1 MLLKELLTE
10 QKIDVAKLFGEAA
23 DIAKD
28 NEHAKRF
35 FDRFFSGKTAYSNQ
49 LPMFQAAI
57 DNNTIWNVDYNEL
70 KDGVFRVLENSYEQ
84 VFENFKID
92 GDSWTW
98 HQSKATIL
106 MKDQGIDSWDLDRHI
121 SGTNYK
127 KQIRLMDRLTKIKTF
142 PEEMIAHFKK
152 LESFLKVYG
161 QLREAYVMLKPVIV
175 KGRKPNTNVDPNKF
189 TNKPGSKESQDVVRN
204 HLTTQITPLLDLFE
218 QDQRASIEKLFQ
230 HFVSKK
236 KISMKEVSG
245 YDTFIIQHMIDFAEA
260 GNYQNR
266 EFVVKG
272 PAAKASEWADKQ
284 CAQSRKIIEE
294 TFLLKNIKKI
304 SSIVDA
310 KGNLDKIEDKGT
322 YVGKGVIE
330 ATTKFLFTDGAHFTV
345 VNKVVTKFSPRNHK
359 PFYQFPTTFHD
370 VVKADGTKVSYPSE
384 EKVVKLFT
392 A

>member
-10 QKIDVAKLFGEAA
+10 QKIDVARLFDEAA

-28 NEHAKRF
+28 NEHSKKF
-35 FDRFFSGKTAYSNQ
+35 FDRFFSAKSSYSNQ
-49 LPMFQAAI
+49 LSMFQAAI

-70 KDGVFRVLENSYEQ
+70 KDGMFRALESSYEQ

-98 HQSKATIL
+98 HQSKATTL
-106 MKDQGIDSWDLDRHI
+106 MKNQGIDSWDLDRHI

-127 KQIRLMDRLTKIKTF
+127 KQIRLMDRLSGFKTF
-142 PEEMIAHFKK
+142 PAEMISHFKK
-152 LESFLKVYG
+152 LESFLKIYG

-189 TNKPGSKESQDVVRN
+189 TNKSGSKESQDVVRT
-204 HLTTQITPLLDLFE
+204 HLTTQITPLLDLFQ
-218 QDQRASIEKLFQ
+218 QDQRESIEKTFKQ
-230 HFVSKK
+230 YVAKK

-245 YDTFIIQHMIDFAEA
+245 YDAFIIQHMIDFTEA

-266 EFVVKG
+266 EFMVKG
-272 PAAKASEWADKQ
+272 AASNAADWADRQ
-284 CAQSRKIIEE
+284 CAQSRKLIEE

-310 KGNLDKIEDKGT
+310 KGNLDKIEDNGT
-322 YVGKGVIE
+322 HVGKGVIE

-345 VNKVVTKFSPRNHK
+345 VNKVVTKFSSRNYK
-359 PFYQFPTTFHD
+359 PFYQFPTTFHN

-392 A
+392 S